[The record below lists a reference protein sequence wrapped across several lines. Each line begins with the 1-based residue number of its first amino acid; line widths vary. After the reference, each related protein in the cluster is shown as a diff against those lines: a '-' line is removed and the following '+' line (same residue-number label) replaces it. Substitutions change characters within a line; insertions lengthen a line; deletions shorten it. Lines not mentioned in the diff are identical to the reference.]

1 MQTLIAHEYMDKF
14 TGRDKLYKALDKMTG
29 DVDMTCNTEEFAQI
43 LAKRYVQKNESTL
56 LGRHV
61 LEKQQVSHK
70 SVDFFQILCSD
81 N

>member
-43 LAKRYVQKNESTL
+43 LAKRYVQKNESTICKL
-56 LGRHV
+56 SKK
-61 LEKQQVSHK
+61 KQDSLINWPLFT
-70 SVDFFQILCSD
+70 S
-81 N
+81 